1 MTDAAGTWTDDRVEL
16 LKKLWSEGFS
26 ASQIAAE
33 MGGVTRNAVIGKVHR
48 LGLSGRGKT
57 NGPGAARP
65 RKPRPLGLVPASP
78 QAVPR
83 GNTVLAARFAPRPEI
98 AQPVAEIRLDEDVV
112 IPFSERVTIMELREF
127 MCRWPMGD
135 PTKPDFRFC
144 GGRVTSALPYCT
156 HHSRIAYQPA
166 TERKRIRA

>member
-1 MTDAAGTWTDDRVEL
+1 VEL

-57 NGPGAARP
+57 NAPGAARP
-65 RKPRPLGLVPASP
+65 RKPRPLGAPMASP
-78 QAVPR
+78 PVAPR
-83 GNTVLAARFAPRPEI
+83 GNTVLAMARFAPRPDIVPPTPE
-98 AQPVAEIRLDEDVV
+98 VRLDEDVV

-144 GGRVTSALPYCT
+144 GGQAAGGLPYCS